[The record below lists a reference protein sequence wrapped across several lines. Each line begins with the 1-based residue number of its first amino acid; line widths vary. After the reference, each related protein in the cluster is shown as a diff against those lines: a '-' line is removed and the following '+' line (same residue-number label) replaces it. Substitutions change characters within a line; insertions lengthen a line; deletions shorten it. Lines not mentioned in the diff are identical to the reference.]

1 MDTNIDKKNIAF
13 VVLFFAIGLT
23 FILVLYSIS
32 SNRNRTKRIDSK
44 EEKEV
49 VETDLMKNED
59 IKRLFRLFSKL
70 DTDKN
75 SLYINKNDHSKESD
89 LSNEEKLF
97 VVFKDITNKDFINV
111 DCDNLSSSL
120 VIPDN
125 FVCTKGS
132 YKIHRGVVMAKYD
145 ELFGYEKEIELNN
158 FLTYLYDQESLFYIK
173 FDLKD
178 DNDDEYDLPRAV
190 LKNAYIEDNKLIIKY
205 HLDYSSSGSSFYDEN
220 VILTF
225 KKENNKYIFLKKRVE
240 IDV

>member
-178 DNDDEYDLPRAV
+178 DNDDDYDLPRAV

-240 IDV
+240 IDS

>member
-13 VVLFFAIGLT
+13 VVLFFMIGLT

-32 SNRNRTKRIDSK
+32 ANRNKVKYNDSK
-44 EEKEV
+44 EKKEII
-49 VETDLMKNED
+49 ETDLMKDEQVKN
-59 IKRLFRLFSKL
+59 LFRLFSKL

-75 SLYINKNDHSKESD
+75 SLYINKNNHSNESD

-111 DCDNLSSSL
+111 DCDNLSNSL
-120 VIPDN
+120 IIPNN

-158 FLTYLYDQESLFYIK
+158 FLTYLYDSESLYYIR
-173 FDLKD
+173 FELKD
-178 DNDDEYDLPRAV
+178 DNDDDYDLPRAV
-190 LKNAYIEDNKLIIKY
+190 LKNAYIEDNKLIIVY
-205 HLDYSSSGSSFYDEN
+205 HLDYSNSGSSFYNEN
-220 VILTF
+220 VVLSF
-225 KKENNKYIFLKKRVE
+225 KKENNKYIFINKKVE